1 MENRFFK
8 MSEVAKEDPKQALKT
23 MFCNTDLSS
32 ASIWVVKPGQ
42 EVKTHKHPNS
52 DDIWIVI
59 EGEGD
64 FHPEVGKD
72 VHVSAGTVIYNKK
85 GECHGITNN
94 TDKDLKFIGV
104 IAPHPAEYVA
114 LP

>member
-1 MENRFFK
+1 
-8 MSEVAKEDPKQALKT
+8 
-23 MFCNTDLSS
+23 
-32 ASIWVVKPGQ
+32 
-42 EVKTHKHPNS
+42 
-52 DDIWIVI
+52 VI